1 MIKNEELSRIILNE
15 SIRNLKKEMIKK
27 IDEISDSKLREKMQ
41 VLIND

>member
-41 VLIND
+41 VLTND